1 MKTRS
6 DILYRLARFLA
17 GIPPDT
23 LGAMV
28 LFAVE
33 HPELIAALFVVV
45 LFLLK
50 YVVGL
55 IISAIVTWYL
65 VKMLAIHAW
74 PKLPRNLQQL
84 LRRIV
89 DRVLL
94 RPPSQDLP
102 THDGNLKILYS
113 PKCLVD
119 KFCELRVYG
128 VLRTST
134 R

>member
-1 MKTRS
+1 
-6 DILYRLARFLA
+6 
-17 GIPPDT
+17 
-23 LGAMV
+23 MV

-102 THDGNLKILYS
+102 THDSETAFFRNSKRH
-113 PKCLVD
+113 PHW
-119 KFCELRVYG
+119 
-128 VLRTST
+128 
-134 R
+134 